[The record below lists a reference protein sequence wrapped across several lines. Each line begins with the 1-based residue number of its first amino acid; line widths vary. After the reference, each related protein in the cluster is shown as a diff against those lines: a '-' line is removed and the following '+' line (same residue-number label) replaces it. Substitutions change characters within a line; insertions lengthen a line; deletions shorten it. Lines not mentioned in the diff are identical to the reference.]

1 MNSLHFLFTIFL
13 VISSFSVT
21 FSQTESDLANLTPEQ
36 IQTLVNNLSAEE
48 LQQMQPLCEQLFP
61 DPTTAPQAAEQ
72 MENGQVM
79 LGMCQAVA
87 TKLGSPTNPLSTDNP
102 LSTQQAITPPAGAGG
117 LSGLYKYYSSDY
129 SLGPDGTVIPEPPVY
144 RYFFP
149 DGYVYQGSLGHEAVN
164 CASTF
169 IEGCDTYSVSGS
181 TISFGDGQ
189 TSSLSQSGETLFID
203 DQEWTF
209 VEPESFTLE
218 GSYESSFGGSDFLS
232 VTTLTFRDDGTFTLD
247 GATGVVS
254 SDTQTFGDTNA
265 TGGQSETTTTA
276 TASGGSSQNGTY
288 VIRDNNLVLTYAD
301 GRVET
306 LAFDYSESAEDGVY
320 GVYVGGTLYY

>member
-1 MNSLHFLFTIFL
+1 MNSLRFLFFIVLSVSGFS
-13 VISSFSVT
+13 IS
-21 FSQTESDLANLTPEQ
+21 FSQTDADLANLTPEQ
-36 IQTLVNNLSAEE
+36 IQTLISNISAEE
-48 LQQMQPLCEQLFP
+48 LQQMQSLCGQLFP
-61 DPTTAPQAAEQ
+61 DPSTAPQAAEQ
-72 MENGQVM
+72 LENGQVM
-79 LGMCQAVA
+79 LTMCQAVA
-87 TKLGSPTNPLSTDNP
+87 TKLGNPTPATNPLSTDNP
-102 LSTQQAITPPAGAGG
+102 LSTQQPTPPAGAGG

-149 DGYVYQGSLGHEAVN
+149 DGYVYKGSLGHEAVN

-169 IEGCDTYSVSGS
+169 IEGCDSYSVSGS

-189 TSSLSQSGETLFID
+189 TSSLSQSGKTLLID

-254 SDTQTFGDTNA
+254 S
-265 TGGQSETTTTA
+265 ETTTTT

-288 VIRDNNLVLTYAD
+288 VIRDNNLILSYAD